1 MNPYPSHNL
10 FKNLSVS
17 TVLSTRENS
26 YLCTLD
32 MEFIK
37 KIASGIK
44 GQATWLLVHILAA
57 LVAVYFRFS
66 KDKEL

>member
-1 MNPYPSHNL
+1 MEKVLDSFGFL
-10 FKNLSVS
+10 LSS
-17 TVLSTRENS
+17 S

-32 MEFIK
+32 MELIK
-37 KIASGIK
+37 KIANGIK
-44 GQATWLLVHILAA
+44 SQATWLLVHILAA

>member
-1 MNPYPSHNL
+1 MDSFGFL
-10 FKNLSVS
+10 LSS
-17 TVLSTRENS
+17 S
-26 YLCTLD
+26 YLCMLD